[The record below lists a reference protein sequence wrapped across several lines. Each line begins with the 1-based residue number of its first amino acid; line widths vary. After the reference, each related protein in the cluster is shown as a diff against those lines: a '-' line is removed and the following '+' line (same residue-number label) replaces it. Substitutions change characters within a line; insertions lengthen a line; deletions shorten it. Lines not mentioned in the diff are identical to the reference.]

1 MWVSGLRYDGVFLV
15 LCDFS
20 LTPVEDPVWSEKKA
34 KSLRTAPDP
43 SIEAKRYKK
52 KMRKLKYIYKFN
64 LFFLFAFF
72 FVSSAMTANHKKEL
86 PILQSWRGDYPVSE
100 FHWLPDGQRAKGRG
114 YIGNMFQFKAVWY
127 VFKPGE
133 TLPDINFQDHIV
145 VFSRN
150 VTFYNRMGIV
160 KALLRDGVVEVL
172 TIETRSA
179 LPIEGKVAMA
189 LAVIPREGVKFIKV
203 GDGRIPV
210 AANEKGLATDPFNA
224 TYIIEGNEIPLQNGR
239 FEAAVAPDSAMKI
252 RTSFSGDSVTGDLDG
267 DGDEDT
273 ALILV
278 HDPGGSGTFYYVA
291 VSENWNGHHRGTNGV
306 MLGDRIVPKD
316 LKIRNGVVIVK
327 YARRGLHEPM
337 SMAPSVEG
345 LLSLAIDGGKLKALK
360 PLGTDEQILEGR
372 VIIGHEVRSFH
383 PCTRK
388 TDYWLSGDSSTLK
401 EIIARYKKALPDARP
416 YTMLFMVLSGKF
428 MEAPQKGYGADY
440 LGAFFATQVV
450 GVRPDGNCKSKLKL
464 NQ

>member
-1 MWVSGLRYDGVFLV
+1 
-15 LCDFS
+15 
-20 LTPVEDPVWSEKKA
+20 
-34 KSLRTAPDP
+34 
-43 SIEAKRYKK
+43 
-52 KMRKLKYIYKFN
+52 MRKLKYIYKFN
-64 LFFLFAFF
+64 VFFLFAFLF
-72 FVSSAMTANHKKEL
+72 ISSTMAANHKKEL

-100 FHWLPDGQRAKGRG
+100 FHRLPNGKHAKGMG
-114 YIGNMFQFKAVWY
+114 SISNMLHFKQVWN

-133 TLPDINFQDHIV
+133 ILPDINFQDHII

-179 LPIEGKVAMA
+179 LPIEDKVAMA

-203 GDGRIPV
+203 GDSRIPV
-210 AANEKGLATDPFNA
+210 AANEQGLATDPFNA

-239 FEAAVAPDSAMKI
+239 FESAVAPDSATKI

-327 YARRGLHEPM
+327 YAKRKLHEPM
-337 SMAPSVEG
+337 SMAPLFEA
-345 LLSLAIDGGKLKALK
+345 LLSLAIDDGKLKALK

-372 VIIGHEVRSFH
+372 VIIGPEVQSFH

-388 TDYWLSGDSSTLK
+388 TDYWLSGDSPAMG
-401 EIIARYKKALPDARP
+401 EIMARYKEVLPDARP
-416 YTMLFMVLSGKF
+416 YTALFMVLTGQFIES
-428 MEAPQKGYGADY
+428 PQEGYGQIIREHFLPRKWSAS
-440 LGAFFATQVV
+440 GPVEIAN
-450 GVRPDGNCKSKLKL
+450 RN
-464 NQ
+464 